1 LPGKVKQSMQLR
13 CQSFQFNIFPVV
25 MNKGQIFRSGM
36 VLLLMPELA
45 GMATIK
51 LSSYPGYVGRR
62 LHRFLMVAQIIRSK
76 SLAGVS
82 LFHGLDRWLL
92 FDPSCFAIKF
102 TRLRSTHN

>member
-1 LPGKVKQSMQLR
+1 
-13 CQSFQFNIFPVV
+13 

-36 VLLLMPELA
+36 VLLLTPELA
-45 GMATIK
+45 GIATIK
-51 LSSYPGYVGRR
+51 LSPYPGYVGRR

-92 FDPSCFAIKF
+92 FDPGCFAIKF